1 MASIEI
7 TDIDDMEDSVYEL
20 TNLFWQM
27 LDEIEAN
34 EPLQARQTYDKI
46 KEHITAYDAFIATLT
61 ETRKV

>member
-1 MASIEI
+1 MADIEI

-46 KEHITAYDAFIATLT
+46 KEHIAAYDIFIAALP

>member
-1 MASIEI
+1 MPDIQI
-7 TDIDDMEDSVYEL
+7 TDIDDLEDTVYEL

-46 KEHITAYDAFIATLT
+46 KEHMTAYDAFIATLSAT
-61 ETRKV
+61 